1 MEDENA
7 NRRFDALLQKMA
19 PPSERKKPTEY
30 LTPEEV
36 VEKFRRMDEEGRR
49 KDGKGESKS

>member
-1 MEDENA
+1 MTHDPNT
-7 NRRFDALLQKMA
+7 RFDRLLEKMA

-36 VEKFRRMDEEGRR
+36 VEKFKRMDEIGRE
-49 KDGKGESKS
+49 KDGKPNKA